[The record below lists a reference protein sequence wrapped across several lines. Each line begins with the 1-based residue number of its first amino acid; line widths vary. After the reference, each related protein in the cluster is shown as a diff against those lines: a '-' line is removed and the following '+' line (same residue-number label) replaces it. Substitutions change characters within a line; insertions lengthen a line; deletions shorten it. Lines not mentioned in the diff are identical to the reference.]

1 MNLSKTASLFIIIIA
16 IVITLIYGQG
26 LLIPFVLAMLLWF
39 VMRMM
44 KMTLDKIGFV
54 QRKFPSWLKTVIS
67 TTIIL
72 IVVGVVVEILSANI
86 KSLSQSY
93 EKYQANVE
101 SVVNQ
106 INATFDLNIIENIQG
121 RSGDFNFGA
130 VLGNIFN
137 SLSSI
142 IGNTFMILIY
152 TLFVILEE
160 SKLQTKLR
168 MLFPDEAKFMEFR
181 GMLEKI
187 EQSVSRYLGLKTL
200 LSLITGTLSFFVL
213 LIIGVDSPAFW
224 AFLIFV
230 LNFIPTIGSLI
241 ATVFPAVFCLL
252 QFGTIT
258 PAIMVLI
265 FVGIVQVIVGNIL
278 EPRMMGSSMN
288 ISPLVTII
296 SLSFWGVIWGVV
308 GMVLS
313 VPITVILI
321 IIFSQFESTR
331 RVAILLSE
339 KGVVDAARD

>member
-1 MNLSKTASLFIIIIA
+1 MNVNRTASIFIIVIA
-16 IVITLIYGQG
+16 VVITLIYGQG
-26 LLIPFVLAMLLWF
+26 LIIPFVLAMLLWF

-44 KMTLDKIGFV
+44 KLTLDRIGFV
-54 QRKFPSWLKTVIS
+54 KRKFPSWLKTIIS

-72 IVVGVVVEILSANI
+72 IVAGIVVEILSANI

-106 INATFDLNIIENIQG
+106 INTTFDLNIIEDIQG
-121 RSGDFNFGA
+121 RSGDFNFGE

-152 TLFVILEE
+152 SLFVILEE
-160 SKLQTKLR
+160 SKLKSKLR
-168 MLFPDEAKFMEFR
+168 MLFTEEEDYQDFR
-181 GMLEKI
+181 GILKKI
-187 EQSVSRYLGLKTL
+187 EHSVSRYLGLKTFV
-200 LSLITGTLSFFVL
+200 SIITGTLSFFVL

-241 ATVFPAVFCLL
+241 GTLFPAVFCLL
-252 QFGTIT
+252 QFGTVT
-258 PAIMVLI
+258 PAILVLV
-265 FVGIVQVIVGNIL
+265 FVGVIQIIVGNIL

-296 SLSFWGVIWGVV
+296 ALSFWGVIWGVV

-313 VPITVILI
+313 VPITVIMI
-321 IIFSQFESTR
+321 IIFSKFESTR
-331 RVAILLSE
+331 RIAILLSD
-339 KGVVDAARD
+339 KGIVEE